1 MTDDALGYAMS
12 DAEIASLLNSKGHG
26 VLSMGNADRGYGI
39 PMSYG
44 YDETEHRLVVEFV
57 SLGDGKKRR
66 FLESSTEVT
75 FTVYE
80 WESLEAWESVV
91 VTGTVRPLE
100 DSDVSERFAALLFS
114 QAEGVAGDLRWI
126 DSDEIDREWFEIVPE
141 EITGMRGEKLPGEVP

>member
-12 DAEIASLLNSKGHG
+12 DAEIDSLLNSKGHG
-26 VLSMGNADRGYGI
+26 VLSMGNDDRGYGI

-91 VTGTVRPLE
+91 VTGTIRPLE

-141 EITGMRGEKLPGEVP
+141 EITGMRGEKLPGELP